1 MGEQQYYYP
10 YGYENEDEDEEDIE
24 YDEDDMIQW
33 YEGNQLVNPV
43 WG

>member
-1 MGEQQYYYP
+1 MGEQYYYP

-24 YDEDDMIQW
+24 YDDDMIQW
-33 YEGNQLVNPV
+33 YEGNQLVDPI